1 MGHLEQV
8 GSTGNIT
15 RPMRSVKLASMKKSF
30 FILAVL
36 ALSGCG
42 WFVSEQAIT
51 VPPVPVESPT
61 PTPVPERID
70 QELEGQLREI
80 TSGVDGTI
88 GVGAFRIETGDAAYI
103 DRHGRFPMMSVYKLP
118 IAMAVLRRID
128 QGRYTLEQEVAIT
141 PEDFVRPGF
150 HSPIRNVNP
159 GGTVLPMNEVLRF
172 SISESDG
179 TANDV
184 LLDAAGG
191 PPAVQEYI
199 NSIGVGGEMIVA
211 DSEKSISKD
220 WETQYRNWASPDASI
235 RLLRSIQERRAGLSE
250 RMTLFLLHIM
260 TESETGR
267 RRLKAGLPKDASL
280 AHKTGTGGT
289 KDGVTGATNDIGII
303 TLPNG
308 KHIAIAVYVKDSRS
322 DMWSRENAMSKI
334 AEAVFARW
342 AAR

>member
-1 MGHLEQV
+1 
-8 GSTGNIT
+8 
-15 RPMRSVKLASMKKSF
+15 MKRF
-30 FILAVL
+30 LFILAVL
-36 ALSGCG
+36 AFTGCG
-42 WFVSEQAIT
+42 WVVSEQELPAA
-51 VPPVPVESPT
+51 PVPAVDVKPA
-61 PTPVPERID
+61 PVPERID
-70 QELEGQLREI
+70 HELEVQLREI
-80 TSGVDGTI
+80 VSEVEGTI
-88 GVGAFRIETGDAAYI
+88 GVGAVLLETGDAAYLE
-103 DRHGRFPMMSVYKLP
+103 RHGQFPMMSVYKLP
-118 IAMAVLRRID
+118 IAMKALQLVD
-128 QGRYTLEQEVAIT
+128 QGRYKLEQEVIIT

-159 GGTVLPMNEVLRF
+159 GGTVMPMNEIFRY

-191 PPAVQEYI
+191 PPKVQEYL
-199 NSIGVGGEMIVA
+199 NSISVGDEMIVA

-235 RLLRSIQERRAGLSE
+235 RLLRAIQERRAGLSE
-250 RMTLFLLHIM
+250 RTTTFLLWLM

-267 RRLKAGLPKDASL
+267 RRLKKGLPKEASL

-308 KHIAIAVYVKDSRS
+308 KHIAIAVYVKDSRA
-322 DMWSRENAMSKI
+322 DMWSRENVMSKI
-334 AEAVFARW
+334 AEAVYARW
-342 AAR
+342 SER

>member
-1 MGHLEQV
+1 
-8 GSTGNIT
+8 
-15 RPMRSVKLASMKKSF
+15 MKRLL
-30 FILAVL
+30 FILAVC
-36 ALSGCG
+36 AFTGCG
-42 WFVSEQAIT
+42 WIVSEQA
-51 VPPVPVESPT
+51 VPIEPVPAVSPS

-70 QELEGQLREI
+70 HDLEAQLRQIVSE
-80 TSGVDGTI
+80 VEGTI
-88 GVGAFRIETGDAAYI
+88 GVGAFHIETGDAAYLE
-103 DRHGRFPMMSVYKLP
+103 RHGQFPMMSVYKLP
-118 IAMAVLRRID
+118 IAMAVLQRID
-128 QGRYTLEQEVAIT
+128 KGRYSLEQEVAIT

-159 GGTVLPMNEVLRF
+159 GGTVMPMNEVLRY

-191 PPAVQEYI
+191 PPAAQEYL
-199 NSIGVGGEMIVA
+199 NSIGVGDEMIVA

-235 RLLRSIQERRAGLSE
+235 RLLRAIQERRAGLSE
-250 RMTLFLLHIM
+250 RMTLFLMHIM

-267 RRLKAGLPKDASL
+267 RRLKAGLPKEATL

-308 KHIAIAVYVKDSRS
+308 NHIAIAVYVKDSRT
-322 DMWSRENAMSKI
+322 DMWGRENVMSKI
-334 AEAVFARW
+334 AEAVYARW
-342 AAR
+342 SEK

>member
-1 MGHLEQV
+1 
-8 GSTGNIT
+8 
-15 RPMRSVKLASMKKSF
+15 MKRLL
-30 FILAVL
+30 FILAVC
-36 ALSGCG
+36 AFTGCG
-42 WFVSEQAIT
+42 WIVSEQA
-51 VPPVPVESPT
+51 VPIEPVPAVSPS

-70 QELEGQLREI
+70 HDLEAQLRQIVSEA
-80 TSGVDGTI
+80 DGTI
-88 GVGAFRIETGDAAYI
+88 GVGAFHIETGDAVYLE
-103 DRHGRFPMMSVYKLP
+103 RHGQFPMMSVYKLP

-159 GGTVLPMNEVLRF
+159 GGTVMPMNEVLRY

-191 PPAVQEYI
+191 PPAAQEYL
-199 NSIGVGGEMIVA
+199 NSIGVGDEMIVA

-235 RLLRSIQERRAGLSE
+235 RLLRAIQERRADLSE
-250 RMTLFLLHIM
+250 RMTLFLMHIM

-267 RRLKAGLPKDASL
+267 RRLKAGLPKEATL

-308 KHIAIAVYVKDSRS
+308 NHIAIAVYVKDSRT
-322 DMWSRENAMSKI
+322 DMWGREKVMSKI
-334 AEAVFARW
+334 AEAVYARW
-342 AAR
+342 SEK

>member
-1 MGHLEQV
+1 
-8 GSTGNIT
+8 
-15 RPMRSVKLASMKKSF
+15 MKRMLF
-30 FILAVL
+30 MLAV
-36 ALSGCG
+36 AAFTGCG
-42 WFVSEQAIT
+42 WIVSDQGIPAA
-51 VPPVPVESPT
+51 PVPAVEAT
-61 PTPVPERID
+61 PTPAPERID
-70 QELEGQLREI
+70 GELEGQIREI
-80 TSGVDGTI
+80 VSEIDGTV
-88 GVGAFRIETGDAAYI
+88 GVGAVLLEKGDAVYLE
-103 DRHGRFPMMSVYKLP
+103 RHAQFPMMSVYKLP
-118 IAMAVLRRID
+118 IAMAVLQLVDR
-128 QGRYTLEQEVAIT
+128 GRYKLEQEVIIT

-159 GGTVLPMNEVLRF
+159 GGTVMPLNEILRY

-191 PPAVQEYI
+191 PDAVQQYLE
-199 NSIGVGGEMIVA
+199 SIGVGDELKVA

-235 RLLRSIQERRAGLSE
+235 RLLRAIQERRAGLSE
-250 RMTLFLLHIM
+250 RTTTFLIWLM

-267 RRLKAGLPKDASL
+267 RRLKKGLPKEASL

-308 KHIAIAVYVKDSRS
+308 KHIAIAVYVKDSRA
-322 DMWSRENAMSKI
+322 DMWGRENIMSKI
-334 AEAVFARW
+334 AEAVYTRW
-342 AAR
+342 SER